1 MSVKLLKDL
10 NFAEK
15 INSTNAVTEAGKEML
30 NNYRAYV
37 YSKPVNHAV
46 VNGFVSEASNY
57 SFDTGVSAILESIN
71 KFVKENN
78 ISWKLATA
86 CESINNNSSS
96 YNYINKIGVQKVE
109 KLLEMNES
117 DVVSYIRA
125 GALKDVQ
132 YIQEVRKV
140 CKEVYKANITEAQ
153 AINYNVVNP
162 ISYVLIGENKEQYF
176 SVLGKTYCVNEGKIS
191 EAVCND
197 TKFARIN
204 QLLENFKRE
213 GEDITFEYRGIH
225 GDVCKFVLNEN
236 GLTLTKGNN
245 INEHFETAP
254 KFMEYANMVSRA
266 MNINEK
272 MNFMRVSGA
281 IAEVFE
287 AMDNVVVLDC
297 AKLMQCSNGTVCA
310 IIEAKDNVNLTVFQS
325 INAGTSSNNYEY
337 VVEAINQVV
346 KLTGVDLKFM
356 FEERIDEDCKK
367 NNPEMEAIREQ
378 LEANKEAQYAIRK
391 KKIAMLAEQYKNDP
405 VRIALLNKVAKDLS
419 ILEAKA

>member
-78 ISWKLATA
+78 ISWKLASV
-86 CESINNNSSS
+86 CESIKNNNSS

-109 KLLEMNES
+109 KLLEMNEN
-117 DVVSYIRA
+117 DVVSYIKA

-140 CKEVYKANITEAQ
+140 CKEVYKTNVTEAK
-153 AINYNVVNP
+153 AINYNVINP
-162 ISYVLIGENKEQYF
+162 IGYVLVNENKDQFF
-176 SVLGKTYCVNEGKIS
+176 SVLGKTYCISEGKIN
-191 EAVCND
+191 EAVCSD

-204 QLLENFKRE
+204 SLLENFKHE
-213 GEDITFEYRGIH
+213 GEDITYEYKGIH
-225 GDVCKFVLNEN
+225 GDVCKFVMNEN

-245 INEHFETAP
+245 INEHFKTAP
-254 KFMEYANMVSRA
+254 EFMEYCNMTSRV
-266 MNINEK
+266 MNVNEK
-272 MNFMRVSGA
+272 MNFMRTTNA

-287 AMDNVVVLDC
+287 AMDNIVVLDC

-310 IIEAKDNVNLTVFQS
+310 IIEGKENVNLTVFQS
-325 INAGTSSNNYEY
+325 VNAGTSCTNYDY
-337 VVEAINQVV
+337 VVEAINQVI
-346 KLTGVDLKFM
+346 KMTGVDMKFL

-378 LEANKEAQYAIRK
+378 LEANKEAQYSIRK

-405 VRIALLNKVAKDLS
+405 VRIALLNKVAKDLAV
-419 ILEAKA
+419 LENQA

>member
-10 NFAEK
+10 NFADK

-37 YSKPVNHAV
+37 YSKPVSHTV
-46 VNGFVSEASNY
+46 VNGFISEASNY

-78 ISWKLATA
+78 ISWKLASV
-86 CESINNNSSS
+86 CESIQNNNSS

-109 KLLEMNES
+109 KLLEMNEL
-117 DVVSYIRA
+117 DVISYIRA

-140 CKEVYKANITEAQ
+140 CKEVYKTNITEAQ

-176 SVLGKTYCVNEGKIS
+176 SVLGKTYSISEGKVNEAI
-191 EAVCND
+191 CND
-197 TKFARIN
+197 VKFARIN
-204 QLLENFKRE
+204 MLLESFKRE
-213 GEDITFEYRGIH
+213 DENIVYEYKGIH
-225 GDVCKFVLNEN
+225 GDVCKFIINEN
-236 GLTLTKGNN
+236 GLTFTKGNVS
-245 INEHFETAP
+245 EHFDEAP
-254 KFMEYANMVSRA
+254 KFLEYCNMISRV
-266 MNINEK
+266 MNVNEK
-272 MNFMRVSGA
+272 MNFIRTSSA
-281 IAEVFE
+281 IGEVFE
-287 AMDNVVVLDC
+287 AMESVVILDC

-310 IIEAKDNVNLTVFQS
+310 IIEGKDNVNLTVFQS
-325 INAGTSSNNYEY
+325 INAGSSCNNYNY
-337 VVEAINQVV
+337 VVEALNQVV

-367 NNPEMEAIREQ
+367 NNPEMEAIKEQ
-378 LEANKEAQYAIRK
+378 LEANKEAQFSIRK

-419 ILEAKA
+419 ILETQA

>member
-10 NFAEK
+10 NFADK

-57 SFDTGVSAILESIN
+57 SFDTGVSAILESVN

-78 ISWKLATA
+78 ISWKLASV
-86 CESINNNSSS
+86 CESINNNNSS
-96 YNYINKIGVQKVE
+96 YNYINKVGVQKVE
-109 KLLEMNES
+109 KLLEMNEA

-140 CKEVYKANITEAQ
+140 CKEVYKTNITEAQ
-153 AINYNVVNP
+153 AINYNVINP
-162 ISYVLIGENKEQYF
+162 IGYVMVGENKEQFF
-176 SVLGKTYCVNEGKIS
+176 SVLGKTYSINEGKIS
-191 EAVCND
+191 EAVCSD
-197 TKFARIN
+197 AKFARIN

-213 GEDITFEYRGIH
+213 DENITLEYKGIH
-225 GDVCKFVLNEN
+225 GDTCKFVLNEN

-254 KFMEYANMVSRA
+254 AFMEYCNMISRV

-272 MNFMRVSGA
+272 MNFMRVTNTVS
-281 IAEVFE
+281 EVFE
-287 AMDNVVVLDC
+287 SFDSIVVLDC
-297 AKLMQCSNGTVCA
+297 AKLMSCSNGTVCA
-310 IIEAKDNVNLTVFQS
+310 IIEGKDNVNLTVFQS
-325 INAGTSSNNYEY
+325 INAGTSCTNYDY

-378 LEANKEAQYAIRK
+378 LEANKEAQYSIRK

-419 ILEAKA
+419 ILENQA

>member
-10 NFAEK
+10 NFADK

-37 YSKPVNHAV
+37 YSKPVSHTV
-46 VNGFVSEASNY
+46 VNGFISEASNY

-71 KFVKENN
+71 KFVKENS
-78 ISWKLATA
+78 ISWKLASV
-86 CESINNNSSS
+86 CESIQNNNSS

-109 KLLEMNES
+109 KLLEMNEA

-140 CKEVYKANITEAQ
+140 CKEVYKTNITESQ

-162 ISYVLIGENKEQYF
+162 ISYVLVGENKEQYF
-176 SVLGKTYCVNEGKIS
+176 SVLGKTYSITEGKVNEAI
-191 EAVCND
+191 CND
-197 TKFARIN
+197 VKFARIN
-204 QLLENFKRE
+204 MLLESFKRE
-213 GEDITFEYRGIH
+213 DENIVYEYKGIH
-225 GDVCKFVLNEN
+225 GDVCKFIINEN
-236 GLTLTKGNN
+236 GLTFTKGN
-245 INEHFETAP
+245 ISEHFDEAP
-254 KFMEYANMVSRA
+254 KFLEYCNMISRL
-266 MNINEK
+266 MNVNEK
-272 MNFMRVSGA
+272 MNFIRTSSA
-281 IAEVFE
+281 IGEVFE
-287 AMDNVVVLDC
+287 AIESVVILDC

-310 IIEAKDNVNLTVFQS
+310 IIEGKDNVNLTVFQS
-325 INAGTSSNNYEY
+325 INAGSSCNNYDY
-337 VVEAINQVV
+337 VVEALNQVV

-367 NNPEMEAIREQ
+367 NNPEMEAIKEQ
-378 LEANKEAQYAIRK
+378 LEANKEAQFSIRK

-419 ILEAKA
+419 ILESKA

>member
-10 NFAEK
+10 NFADK

-37 YSKPVNHAV
+37 YSKPVSHTV
-46 VNGFVSEASNY
+46 VNGFISEASNY
-57 SFDTGVSAILESIN
+57 SFDTGVSAILESVN

-78 ISWKLATA
+78 ISWKLASV
-86 CESINNNSSS
+86 CESIKNNNSS

-109 KLLEMNES
+109 KLLEMNEL

-140 CKEVYKANITEAQ
+140 CKEVYKTNITETQ

-162 ISYVLIGENKEQYF
+162 ISYVLVGENKEQYF
-176 SVLGKTYCVNEGKIS
+176 SVLGKTYSITEGKVS
-191 EAVCND
+191 EAICND
-197 TKFARIN
+197 VKFARIN
-204 QLLENFKRE
+204 MLLESFKRE
-213 GEDITFEYRGIH
+213 DENIVYEYKGIH
-225 GDVCKFVLNEN
+225 GDICKFIINEN
-236 GLTLTKGNN
+236 GLTFTKGNVS
-245 INEHFETAP
+245 EHFDEAP
-254 KFMEYANMVSRA
+254 KFLEYCNMISRV
-266 MNINEK
+266 MNVNEK
-272 MNFMRVSGA
+272 MNFIRTSSA
-281 IAEVFE
+281 IGEVFE
-287 AMDNVVVLDC
+287 AMDSVVILDC
-297 AKLMQCSNGTVCA
+297 AKLMQCSNGTICA
-310 IIEAKDNVNLTVFQS
+310 IIEGKDNVNLTVFQS
-325 INAGTSSNNYEY
+325 VNAGSSCNNYDY
-337 VVEAINQVV
+337 VVEALNQVV

-367 NNPEMEAIREQ
+367 NNPEMEAIKEQ
-378 LEANKEAQYAIRK
+378 LEANKEAQFSIRK

-419 ILEAKA
+419 ILETQA

>member
-15 INSTNAVTEAGKEML
+15 INSIDAVTEAGKEML

-46 VNGFVSEASNY
+46 VNGFISEASNY
-57 SFDTGVSAILESIN
+57 SFDTGVSAILESVN

-78 ISWKLATA
+78 ISWKLASV
-86 CESINNNSSS
+86 CESINNNNSS
-96 YNYINKIGVQKVE
+96 YNYINKVGVQKVE
-109 KLLEMNES
+109 KLLEMNEN
-117 DVVSYIRA
+117 DVVSYIKA

-140 CKEVYKANITEAQ
+140 CKEVYKTNVTEAK
-153 AINYNVVNP
+153 AVNYNVINP
-162 ISYVLIGENKEQYF
+162 ISYVLVNENKDQFF
-176 SVLGKTYCVNEGKIS
+176 SVLGKTYSISEGKIN
-191 EAVCND
+191 EAVCSD
-197 TKFARIN
+197 AKFARIN
-204 QLLENFKRE
+204 TLLENFKHE
-213 GEDITFEYRGIH
+213 GEDITYEYRGIH
-225 GDVCKFVLNEN
+225 GDVCKFVMNEN

-254 KFMEYANMVSRA
+254 QFMEYCNIASRV
-266 MNINEK
+266 MNVNEK
-272 MNFMRVSGA
+272 MNFMRTTNA

-287 AMDNVVVLDC
+287 AMDNIVVLDC

-310 IIEAKDNVNLTVFQS
+310 IIEGKENVNLTVFQS
-325 INAGTSSNNYEY
+325 VNAGTSCTNYDY
-337 VVEAINQVV
+337 VVEAINQVI
-346 KLTGVDLKFM
+346 KMTGVDMKFL

-378 LEANKEAQYAIRK
+378 LEANKEAQYSLRK

-419 ILEAKA
+419 VLENQA

>member
-10 NFAEK
+10 NFADK

-37 YSKPVNHAV
+37 YSKPVSHAV
-46 VNGFVSEASNY
+46 VNGFISEASNY

-71 KFVKENN
+71 KFVKDNN
-78 ISWKLATA
+78 ISWKLASV
-86 CESINNNSSS
+86 CEAVNNNSSS

-109 KLLEMNES
+109 KLLEMNEA

-140 CKEVYKANITEAQ
+140 CKEVYKTNITEAK

-162 ISYVLIGENKEQYF
+162 VSYVMVGENKEQYF
-176 SVLGKTYCVNEGKIS
+176 SVLGKTYSIVEGKIA
-191 EAVCND
+191 EAVCSD

-213 GEDITFEYRGIH
+213 DENISFEYKGIH
-225 GDVCKFVLNEN
+225 GDTCKFVLNEN

-245 INEHFETAP
+245 ISEHFETAP
-254 KFMEYANMVSRA
+254 QFMEYCNMVSRV

-272 MNFMRVSGA
+272 MNFMRTTNA

-287 AMDNVVVLDC
+287 AMDNIVVLDC

-325 INAGTSSNNYEY
+325 VNAGTSCQNYDY

-346 KLTGVDLKFM
+346 KMTGVDLKFM

-367 NNPEMEAIREQ
+367 NNPEMEAIKEQ
-378 LEANKEAQYAIRK
+378 LDATKEAQFTVRK

-419 ILEAKA
+419 ILENKA

>member
-10 NFAEK
+10 NFADK

-37 YSKPVNHAV
+37 YSKPVSHTV
-46 VNGFVSEASNY
+46 VNGFISEAANY
-57 SFDTGVSAILESIN
+57 SFDTGVSAILESIT

-78 ISWKLATA
+78 ISWKLASV
-86 CESINNNSSS
+86 CESIQNNNSS

-109 KLLEMNES
+109 KLLEMNEG

-140 CKEVYKANITEAQ
+140 CKEVYKTNITESQ

-176 SVLGKTYCVNEGKIS
+176 SVLGKTYSITEGKVNE
-191 EAVCND
+191 ATCND
-197 TKFARIN
+197 VKFARIN
-204 QLLENFKRE
+204 MLLESFKRE
-213 GEDITFEYRGIH
+213 DENIVYEYKGIH
-225 GDVCKFVLNEN
+225 GDVSKFIINEN
-236 GLTLTKGNN
+236 GLTFEKGN
-245 INEHFETAP
+245 INEHFDESP
-254 KFMEYANMVSRA
+254 KFLEYCNMLSRV
-266 MNINEK
+266 MNVNEK
-272 MNFMRVSGA
+272 MNFIRCASA

-287 AMDNVVVLDC
+287 AMESVVILDC

-310 IIEAKDNVNLTVFQS
+310 IIEGKDNVNLTVFQS
-325 INAGTSSNNYEY
+325 ISAGYSCNNYNF
-337 VVEAINQVV
+337 VVEALNQVV

-367 NNPEMEAIREQ
+367 NNPEMEAIKEQ
-378 LEANKEAQYAIRK
+378 LEANKEAQFAIRK

-419 ILEAKA
+419 ILESKA

>member
-10 NFAEK
+10 NFADK

-37 YSKPVNHAV
+37 YSKPVSHTV
-46 VNGFVSEASNY
+46 VNGFISEASNY

-71 KFVKENN
+71 KFVKENS
-78 ISWKLATA
+78 ISWKLASV
-86 CESINNNSSS
+86 CESIQNNNSS

-109 KLLEMNES
+109 KLLEMNEA

-140 CKEVYKANITEAQ
+140 CKEVYKTNITESQ
-153 AINYNVVNP
+153 TINYNVVNP
-162 ISYVLIGENKEQYF
+162 ISYVLVGENKEQYF
-176 SVLGKTYCVNEGKIS
+176 SVLGKTYSITEGKVNEAI
-191 EAVCND
+191 CND
-197 TKFARIN
+197 VKFARIN
-204 QLLENFKRE
+204 MLLESFKRE
-213 GEDITFEYRGIH
+213 DENIVYEYKGIH
-225 GDVCKFVLNEN
+225 GDVCKFIINEN
-236 GLTLTKGNN
+236 GLTFTKGN
-245 INEHFETAP
+245 ISEHFDEAP
-254 KFMEYANMVSRA
+254 KFLEYCNMISRL
-266 MNINEK
+266 MNVNEK
-272 MNFMRVSGA
+272 MNFIRTTSA
-281 IAEVFE
+281 IGEVFE
-287 AMDNVVVLDC
+287 AMESVVILDC

-310 IIEAKDNVNLTVFQS
+310 IIEGKDNVNLTVFQS
-325 INAGTSSNNYEY
+325 INAGSSCNNYDY
-337 VVEAINQVV
+337 VVEALNQVV

-367 NNPEMEAIREQ
+367 NNPEMEAIKEQ
-378 LEANKEAQYAIRK
+378 LEANKEAQFSIRK

-419 ILEAKA
+419 ILESKA

>member
-10 NFAEK
+10 NFADK

-37 YSKPVNHAV
+37 YSKPVSHTV
-46 VNGFVSEASNY
+46 VNGFISEASNY

-78 ISWKLATA
+78 ISWKLASV
-86 CESINNNSSS
+86 CESIQNNNSS

-109 KLLEMNES
+109 KLLEMNEL

-140 CKEVYKANITEAQ
+140 CKEVYKTNITEAQ

-176 SVLGKTYCVNEGKIS
+176 SVLGKTYSISEGKVNEAI
-191 EAVCND
+191 CND
-197 TKFARIN
+197 VKFARIN
-204 QLLENFKRE
+204 MLLESFKRE
-213 GEDITFEYRGIH
+213 DENIVYEYKGIH
-225 GDVCKFVLNEN
+225 GDVCKFIINEN
-236 GLTLTKGNN
+236 GLTFTKGNVS
-245 INEHFETAP
+245 EHFDEAP
-254 KFMEYANMVSRA
+254 KFLEYCNMISRV
-266 MNINEK
+266 MNVNEK
-272 MNFMRVSGA
+272 MNFIRTSSA
-281 IAEVFE
+281 IGEVFE
-287 AMDNVVVLDC
+287 AMESVVILDC

-310 IIEAKDNVNLTVFQS
+310 IIEGKDNVNLTVFQS
-325 INAGTSSNNYEY
+325 INAGSSCNNYNY
-337 VVEAINQVV
+337 VVEALNQVV

-367 NNPEMEAIREQ
+367 NNPEMEAIKEQ
-378 LEANKEAQYAIRK
+378 LEANKEAQFSIRK

-419 ILEAKA
+419 ILETQA